1 MASGKKSATIPGT
14 PTKKTSTVT
23 QPVGTVSQVTNPLDL
38 WYLCEKVNYALKFP
52 KISSDGAVLY
62 QRVVTRL
69 IRFDDKNFDFHFPY
83 IGEVGYNMTQNPPGP
98 IMSQRKP
105 NWPSSFPLSK
115 FWAIKKGYDFRMRGL
130 GISDVVVERIS
141 ELMTRNELE
150 NILGPEMRNQPGKA
164 KSVPNELDRF
174 LKGRRGL
181 FRIPDVIRINN
192 TMLTGKQAFTQQ
204 NIHTVIEIKFP
215 GDRLSPE
222 QQVAYQRI
230 AGDRQKFRLL
240 ETKVCQIDDKRKREW
255 IRDAKKEPVYLPVG
269 LAGHKPLPQGREPYP
284 LLEGE
289 IQREFEA
296 VQQYFAPFIPANYDM
311 PRLEPMP
318 DPALLAMQQ
327 QQLEQAR
334 GQLGMAVGGPFF
346 AISGGIVLG
355 TGVGAL
361 PALGFGGRELL
372 GKSGDQVIRYATS
385 LLAGGGSV
393 RYATANQDEQV
404 SAKSQPKYPEDGS
417 SEFLNDVA
425 KTQQEYVYW
434 PD

>member
-14 PTKKTSTVT
+14 STKKTPTVI
-23 QPVGTVSQVTNPLDL
+23 QPAGTVAQVTNPLDL

-52 KISSDGAVLY
+52 KISSSGAILY

-69 IRFDDKNFDFHFPY
+69 IRFDDRNFDYHFPY
-83 IGEVGYNMTQNPPGP
+83 IGEVGYDMTRNPPAP
-98 IMSQRKP
+98 IMSQRNP

-141 ELMTRNELE
+141 ELMPLDELE
-150 NILGPEMRNQPGKA
+150 NILGPELRSQSGKSKA
-164 KSVPNELDRF
+164 VPNDLENL
-174 LKGRRGL
+174 LKGKRGL

-215 GDRLSPE
+215 GDKLSPE
-222 QQVAYQRI
+222 QQIAYQRI

-240 ETKVCQIDDKRKREW
+240 ETKVCQIDGKRKREW

-269 LAGHKPLPQGREPYP
+269 LAGHKPLPEGMEPYP

-289 IQREFEA
+289 IQQEFEA
-296 VQQYFAPFIPANYDM
+296 VQQHFAPLIPANYDM

-318 DPALLAMQQ
+318 DP
-327 QQLEQAR
+327 
-334 GQLGMAVGGPFF
+334 
-346 AISGGIVLG
+346 G
-355 TGVGAL
+355 TGTWSIGYGCRWSIFCNQWRDSSRNWSRGASRCRFRG
-361 PALGFGGRELL
+361 ARITGESR
-372 GKSGDQVIRYATS
+372 
-385 LLAGGGSV
+385 
-393 RYATANQDEQV
+393 
-404 SAKSQPKYPEDGS
+404 
-417 SEFLNDVA
+417 
-425 KTQQEYVYW
+425 
-434 PD
+434 